1 MPAPTLKLH
10 KQRRPSTSLKPC
22 NIYLDTHEKLMA
34 LSQASGL
41 SLVKLIAAMVDF
53 SLPYIEIV
61 EGRFYHIKNLQGT
74 KTQAVRMGS
83 I

>member
-61 EGRFYHIKNLQGT
+61 EGGEPEED
-74 KTQAVRMGS
+74 
-83 I
+83 